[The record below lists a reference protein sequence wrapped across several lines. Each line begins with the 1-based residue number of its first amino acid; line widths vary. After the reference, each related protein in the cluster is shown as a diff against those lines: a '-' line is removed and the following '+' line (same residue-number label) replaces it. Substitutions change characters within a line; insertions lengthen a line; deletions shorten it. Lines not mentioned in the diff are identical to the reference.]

1 LGINVKNCFD
11 ALFQKKESKKMQD
24 ELKAAQKVVNII
36 IDFFVNYSF
45 QVVGAI
51 VILVVAVLVAR
62 TVASFLAKLF
72 ERKKF
77 DITLSKF
84 TISAAKVVIF
94 GFAIIIA
101 LGKFGITIAPF
112 VAALAGM
119 AFGASF
125 AIQGPMANYGAGLV
139 IILTRPFVVGNTIT
153 ISGVNGIV
161 EEINL
166 GATILTDEDG
176 VKITI
181 PNKHIVGEIL
191 HNSEER
197 RIVEEVVGISY
208 DSDPEKAIGIIKEA
222 LGEFKEIS
230 TEPPPRVGIQQF
242 GDSSI
247 NIGLR
252 YWIPTR
258 EYFGTLYQVNLA
270 VYKQL
275 KARDIEIPY
284 PQRDIHIISRSQDA
298 PFAASQI

>member
-1 LGINVKNCFD
+1 
-11 ALFQKKESKKMQD
+11 MPD

-72 ERKKF
+72 ERKKL
-77 DITLSKF
+77 DVTLSNF
-84 TISAAKVVIF
+84 ITAAAKAAILV
-94 GFAIIIA
+94 FAVIIA

-153 ISGVNGIV
+153 VSGVNGIV
-161 EEINL
+161 EEVNL
-166 GATILTDEDG
+166 GVTILTDEDG

-181 PNKHIVGEIL
+181 PNKHIVGEII

-222 LGEFKEIS
+222 LEEFKEIS
-230 TEPPPRVGIQQF
+230 TVPPPRVGIQQF

-258 EYFGTLYQVNLA
+258 EYFGVLYQVNLA

-284 PQRDIHIISRSQDA
+284 PQRDIHIISRSQDG
-298 PFAASQI
+298 PFEP

>member
-1 LGINVKNCFD
+1 VIN
-11 ALFQKKESKKMQD
+11 L
-24 ELKAAQKVVNII
+24 I

-51 VILVVAVLVAR
+51 IIFVVGILVAR
-62 TVASFLAKLF
+62 AVASFLMKFF
-72 ERKKF
+72 ERKEF
-77 DITLSKF
+77 DVTLSKF
-84 TISAAKVVIF
+84 TAAAAKVTIL

-112 VAALAGM
+112 IAALAAM

-125 AIQGPMANYGAGLV
+125 AIQGPLANYGAGLV

-153 ISGVNGIV
+153 VSGVSGIV
-161 EEINL
+161 EEVNL
-166 GATILTDEDG
+166 GTTILTDEDG

-208 DSDPEKAIGIIKEA
+208 DSDPEKAIRIIKEA
-222 LGEFKEIS
+222 LGEFQEIS

-258 EYFGTLYQVNLA
+258 EYFKTLYQVNLA

-275 KARDIEIPY
+275 KARDIQIPY
-284 PQRDIHIISRSQDA
+284 PQRDIHIVSRSNDG
-298 PFAASQI
+298 PSRASQI

>member
-1 LGINVKNCFD
+1 
-11 ALFQKKESKKMQD
+11 MQD
-24 ELKAAQKVVNII
+24 EIKTVQKMVNII

-51 VILVVAVLVAR
+51 LILIIGVLVAR
-62 TVASFLAKLF
+62 AVASFLMKFF
-72 ERKKF
+72 ERKKI
-77 DITLSKF
+77 DVTLSKF
-84 TISAAKVVIF
+84 TTATAKAIIL

-112 VAALAGM
+112 IAAIAAM

-153 ISGVNGIV
+153 VSGISGIV
-161 EEINL
+161 EEVNL
-166 GATILTDEDG
+166 GTTILTDEDG
-176 VKITI
+176 VRITI
-181 PNKHIVGEIL
+181 PNKRIVGEIL

-197 RIVEEVVGISY
+197 KIVEEIVGISY
-208 DSDPEKAIGIIKEA
+208 DSNPEKAIRIIKEA
-222 LGEFKEIS
+222 LGEIQEIS
-230 TEPPPRVGIQQF
+230 TTPPPRVGIQQF

-247 NIGLR
+247 HIGLR

-258 EYFGTLYQVNLA
+258 EYFKTLYRVNLA

-275 KARDIEIPY
+275 KAREIEIPY
-284 PQRDIHIISRSQDA
+284 PQRDIHIVSRSQDGPA
-298 PFAASQI
+298 TASEINKL

>member
-1 LGINVKNCFD
+1 
-11 ALFQKKESKKMQD
+11 MQD
-24 ELKAAQKVVNII
+24 EIKAAQKMVNII

-51 VILVVAVLVAR
+51 LILVVGLLVAR
-62 TVASFLAKLF
+62 AVASFLMKLF
-72 ERKKF
+72 ERKEI

-84 TISAAKVVIF
+84 AAAAAKATIL

-112 VAALAGM
+112 VAALAAM

-153 ISGVNGIV
+153 VSGVSGIV
-161 EEINL
+161 EEVNL
-166 GATILTDEDG
+166 GNTILTDEDG

-208 DSDPEKAIGIIKEA
+208 DSDPEKAIRIIKDA
-222 LGEFKEIS
+222 LGQFQEIS
-230 TEPPPRVGIQQF
+230 TAPPPRVGIQQF

-270 VYKQL
+270 VYNQL
-275 KARDIEIPY
+275 KARDIQIPY
-284 PQRDIHIISRSQDA
+284 PQRDIHIVSRSQDGPA
-298 PFAASQI
+298 TASRV

>member
-1 LGINVKNCFD
+1 
-11 ALFQKKESKKMQD
+11 MQD
-24 ELKAAQKVVNII
+24 EIKAAQKMVNII

-51 VILVVAVLVAR
+51 LILVVGFLVAR
-62 TVASFLAKLF
+62 AVASFLMKLF
-72 ERKKF
+72 ERKEI

-84 TISAAKVVIF
+84 AAAAAKATIL

-112 VAALAGM
+112 VAALAAM

-153 ISGVNGIV
+153 VSGVSGIV
-161 EEINL
+161 EEVNL
-166 GATILTDEDG
+166 GNTILTDEDG

-208 DSDPEKAIGIIKEA
+208 DSDPEKAIRIIKDA
-222 LGEFKEIS
+222 LGQFQEIS
-230 TEPPPRVGIQQF
+230 TAPPPRVGIQQF

-270 VYKQL
+270 VYNQL
-275 KARDIEIPY
+275 KARDIQIPY
-284 PQRDIHIISRSQDA
+284 PQRDIHIVSRSQDGPA
-298 PFAASQI
+298 TASRV

>member
-1 LGINVKNCFD
+1 
-11 ALFQKKESKKMQD
+11 MQD
-24 ELKAAQKVVNII
+24 EIKAAQKMVNII

-51 VILVVAVLVAR
+51 LILVVGFLVAR
-62 TVASFLAKLF
+62 AVASFLMKLF
-72 ERKKF
+72 ERKEL
-77 DITLSKF
+77 DVTLSKF
-84 TISAAKVVIF
+84 TAAAAKATIL

-112 VAALAGM
+112 IAALAAM

-153 ISGVNGIV
+153 VSEVSGIV
-161 EEINL
+161 EEVNL
-166 GATILTDEDG
+166 GNTILTDEDG

-208 DSDPEKAIGIIKEA
+208 DSDPEKAIRIIKEA
-222 LGEFKEIS
+222 LGQFQEIS
-230 TEPPPRVGIQQF
+230 TAPPPRVGIQQF

-284 PQRDIHIISRSQDA
+284 PQRDIHIVSRSNDG
-298 PFAASQI
+298 PSTASEINKL